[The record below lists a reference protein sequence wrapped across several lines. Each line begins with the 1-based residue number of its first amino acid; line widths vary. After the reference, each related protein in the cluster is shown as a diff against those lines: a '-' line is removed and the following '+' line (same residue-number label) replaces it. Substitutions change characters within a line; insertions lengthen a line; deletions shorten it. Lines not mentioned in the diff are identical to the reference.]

1 MQVSEKASDSFGH
14 LHISTLYL
22 THSLPPSPYLTHS
35 LPPFP
40 PIPILTALHSL
51 VFLARPLGSQE
62 GTVYDSRE
70 HLQFSVFFESP
81 RMEGKSGIAVI
92 LDSMKRFAD
101 DWRQQTMGCWSLVNI
116 SLIPK
121 QKRLLIKLGGERAKY
136 CERGY

>member
-14 LHISTLYL
+14 LHISTL
-22 THSLPPSPYLTHS
+22 YLTHS

-51 VFLARPLGSQE
+51 VFLARPLGSHE

-70 HLQFSVFFESP
+70 HLQFSEFFESP
-81 RMEGKSGIAVI
+81 RMEGKSRIAVI